1 MGSIHL
7 TSPSA
12 TSNMASK
19 GTLNY
24 KIKYVSD
31 PSVQKLHVTVVS
43 ASLPKKGMGKVDPY
57 VRVYLMPGTH
67 MELKT
72 KMISNNQNPVFND
85 EFSFVLKPD
94 DVRRKTIVFQ
104 VYDKDTFSKDDG
116 LGEVQVPLWNI
127 IDLEAETMNTMKL
140 ASHSLAQ
147 EIQLWK
153 NIQPLETDQAMQA
166 QARGTIA
173 IMSRVPTHNH
183 IVTVMLELL
192 LEVLGP
198 TLDRNQAALAVMR
211 KMSHAAQLVQVD

>member
-1 MGSIHL
+1 M
-7 TSPSA
+7 
-12 TSNMASK
+12 
-19 GTLNY
+19 
-24 KIKYVSD
+24 
-31 PSVQKLHVTVVS
+31 
-43 ASLPKKGMGKVDPY
+43 
-57 VRVYLMPGTH
+57 
-67 MELKT
+67 
-72 KMISNNQNPVFND
+72 
-85 EFSFVLKPD
+85 
-94 DVRRKTIVFQ
+94 
-104 VYDKDTFSKDDG
+104 
-116 LGEVQVPLWNI
+116 
-127 IDLEAETMNTMKL
+127 L

-153 NIQPLETDQAMQA
+153 NIQPLETDQAM